1 MVSEPSIPKEFY
13 VNVNEESSA
22 EKLDDERYSR
32 QKSFGFVEM
41 ASPD

>member
-13 VNVNEESSA
+13 VHVNDESSA
-22 EKLDDERYSR
+22 EHVDDERYSR
-32 QKSFGFVEM
+32 HKSFGFVEM